1 MREIII
7 FFFYKKNHMGHNYM
21 QASITIFWKAGSHK
35 NEQRNLVRTKKIV
48 IHRRTLFFY
57 ANEIDKASRG
67 GDEIN
72 PVYLKQI

>member
-1 MREIII
+1 M
-7 FFFYKKNHMGHNYM
+7 
-21 QASITIFWKAGSHK
+21 IFWKAGSLK

-67 GDEIN
+67 VDEIN